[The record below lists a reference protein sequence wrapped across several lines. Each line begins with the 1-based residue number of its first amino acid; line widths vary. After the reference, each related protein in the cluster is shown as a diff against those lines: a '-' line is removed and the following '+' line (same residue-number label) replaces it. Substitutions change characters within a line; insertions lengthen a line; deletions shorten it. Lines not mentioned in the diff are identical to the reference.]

1 MNLSIYKIVLQDI
14 PEIIGVVLITS
25 NTIYFWF
32 KKLSLKKHNKV
43 GVIENEDFDN
53 EEIED
58 GTVENDN
65 AMEERDDDMDTK
77 DNQPLPVPEI
87 LCLGENLSQSDAAVD
102 KETNNPS
109 DEERDS
115 PDTAMKQEENEI
127 ELMSIESRESEQ
139 SSNTEEKSRVRKER
153 SVEEDSINVTLET
166 TMNNNYMLLLVL
178 YGTLASSLTRSVSK

>member
-25 NTIYFWF
+25 NTFYFWI

-65 AMEERDDDMDTK
+65 AMEERDDYMETK
-77 DNQPLPVPEI
+77 DDQPLPE
-87 LCLGENLSQSDAAVD
+87 
-102 KETNNPS
+102 
-109 DEERDS
+109 
-115 PDTAMKQEENEI
+115 
-127 ELMSIESRESEQ
+127 
-139 SSNTEEKSRVRKER
+139 
-153 SVEEDSINVTLET
+153 TLET

-178 YGTLASSLTRSVSK
+178 YGTLASSLTRSVLSLIDLADLGMF